1 MSEMKNLLQSFDE
14 MERAVVYAIKDYAD
28 ACHDDGKDLDLLI
41 AVFAKLSASAALCQ
55 GRTEEEFIV
64 PMRETFRIMQ
74 RREQEQRANTH

>member
-14 MERAVVYAIKDYAD
+14 MERAIVYALKDYAD

-41 AVFAKLSASAALCQ
+41 AVFAKMAASAALAQ
-55 GRTEEEFIV
+55 GRTEEEFIT
-64 PMRETFRIMQ
+64 PMRETFLLLQ